1 MKKFVLGLSLVLALS
16 MWTLAQT
23 SESQSGTSSGSSGQM
38 SGSSSGSSGQMS
50 GSSGQMSG
58 DQGTMGEHHK
68 GHHKNAAGE
77 SVVKGCLNSSGGTAT
92 LTTAH
97 GKTIN
102 VVPASGVDLAPH
114 NGHEVKLTGTWEKS
128 EAGSSAASTGG
139 KSGSKTFNATK
150 MEHISDTC
158 TAGGGGKHKK
168 GGSSGMGESPKS

>member
-23 SESQSGTSSGSSGQM
+23 SESQSGTASGSTGQMSSGSST
-38 SGSSSGSSGQMS
+38 
-50 GSSGQMSG
+50 SSGQMSG

-77 SVVKGCLNSSGGTAT
+77 SVVKGCLSSSGGTNT

-102 VVPASGVDLAPH
+102 VTAASGTDLTAH
-114 NGHEVKLTGTWEKS
+114 NGHEVKLVGTWEKG
-128 EAGSSAASTGG
+128 EAGASAASTGG
-139 KSGSKTFNATK
+139 KSGGKTFNATK
-150 MEHISDTC
+150 VEHISDTC
-158 TAGGGGKHKK
+158 TAGGAAGGKHKK
-168 GGSSGMGESPKS
+168 GGSSSAGETPKS